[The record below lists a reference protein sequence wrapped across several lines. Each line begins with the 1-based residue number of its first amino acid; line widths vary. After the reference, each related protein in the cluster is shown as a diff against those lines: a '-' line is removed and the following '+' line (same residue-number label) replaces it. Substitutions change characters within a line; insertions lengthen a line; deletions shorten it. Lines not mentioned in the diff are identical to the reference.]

1 MKNKWVKK
9 GLVLFSAGCL
19 AFAMT
24 GCSQIQEQAQE
35 IVNQVTNSGDSTEE
49 EETQEEETVTEPEV
63 EVAKPEL
70 TTDLSGSVTYKT
82 GDTAKALTVEAA
94 TSDEGTITYQWY
106 QSSTNKN
113 GGGTLIEGATEN
125 SYVPSTE
132 EAGTTYYYVVATST
146 IGNSSNGVTSATA
159 EVIVTADDSQ
169 EGQEQTETS
178 EGETQEVR
186 KTAIRRIRADFIDSF
201 QRLASKVKQ
210 TAASCIF
217 YRCLVQSL
225 LV

>member
-24 GCSQIQEQAQE
+24 GWSQIQELAQE

-82 GDTAKALTVEAA
+82 GDTAKALTVEAT

-146 IGNSSNGVTSATA
+146 IENSSNGVTSATA

-178 EGETQEVR
+178 EGETQEAGS
-186 KTAIRRIRADFIDSF
+186 TENSD
-201 QRLASKVKQ
+201 QENQ
-210 TAASCIF
+210 G
-217 YRCLVQSL
+217 
-225 LV
+225 

>member
-1 MKNKWVKK
+1 MPGNLWYYIAKGSIAIRRNVIVKNKWVKK

-24 GCSQIQEQAQE
+24 GCSQIQEQARG
-35 IVNQVTNSGDSTEE
+35 IVNQVTNSGDNTEE
-49 EETQEEETVTEPEV
+49 EEAQEEETVTEPEV

-82 GDTAKALTVEAA
+82 GDTAKALTVEAT

-113 GGGTLIEGATEN
+113 GGGTLIEGATEK

-132 EAGTTYYYVVATST
+132 EAGTTYYYVVVTST
-146 IGNSSNGVTSATA
+146 IGNSGNGVTSATA

-169 EGQEQTETS
+169 EGQEQTETP
-178 EGETQEVR
+178 EGETQEAGST
-186 KTAIRRIRADFIDSF
+186 KNSD
-201 QRLASKVKQ
+201 QQ
-210 TAASCIF
+210 N
-217 YRCLVQSL
+217 QG
-225 LV
+225 